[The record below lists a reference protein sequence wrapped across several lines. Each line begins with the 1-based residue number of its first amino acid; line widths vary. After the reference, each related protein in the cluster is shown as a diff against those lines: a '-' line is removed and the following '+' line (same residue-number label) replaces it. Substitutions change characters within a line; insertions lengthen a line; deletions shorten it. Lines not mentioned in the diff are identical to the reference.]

1 MNLRTD
7 VVRVYKDVHTWVGIV
22 SGLALFI
29 AFYAGAITMFE
40 TPLQRWAS
48 APTTLHAPPSLED
61 AQRLIDATL
70 AQHPEA
76 AKKFTIAVETGPEQ
90 PARMSWQV
98 RAPGADRHAAATH
111 YASSFADDGSLQV
124 IEHEPAPVA
133 EFIDVL
139 HQQVGLPFD
148 HEIAMPIMGA
158 IALLYALALVSGVIV
173 LLPTLV
179 QDLFALR
186 LGRNLK
192 RLWLDVHNV
201 LGVFSLPFHVIMA
214 LTAVVFAF
222 HDQFYD
228 LQDKVNYD
236 GRIREMH
243 AADARKPTAP
253 PEGARMLTPAE
264 IVAKL
269 TAAAPEFRPSALE
282 YSMQNG
288 RSTLRV
294 AGTDPRHGHRAPVVG
309 FAGVDPYTG
318 EVVSTAYLPGHQ
330 NGWYA
335 TVTSFFALHF
345 GNFGGTTVRWAY
357 FLLGLAGAF
366 LFYTGNLLWIESR
379 RKLEKKRNGPVE
391 QSRSTRLMGSLTI
404 GITTGCMAGISLTI
418 AAAKWLPGQV
428 ADVGAWHTGLYYA
441 VFLGAVVWAFVRG
454 AARAASELLFV
465 CAITTLAI
473 PLSSALTASGLLP
486 SGWNHGGSSV
496 LIDVVALVAALCFAV
511 MARKSRERALS
522 GRPDSVWAA
531 PVPEQA

>member
-1 MNLRTD
+1 MKLRTD
-7 VVRVYKDVHTWVGIV
+7 VVRVHKDVHTWVGIV

-48 APTTLHAPPSLED
+48 APVAQSAPPLED

-70 AQHPEA
+70 ELHPEA
-76 AKKFTIAVETGPEQ
+76 AKRFSIAVETGPEQ

-98 RAPGADRHAAATH
+98 RPSGADHHAEPTH
-111 YASSFADDGSLQV
+111 YASSFAEDGSLQV
-124 IEHEPAPVA
+124 IEHEPAAVA

-179 QDLFALR
+179 EDFFALR

-222 HDQFYD
+222 HDQIYD
-228 LQDKVNYD
+228 TQDAVSYG
-236 GRIREMH
+236 GRLRAMFESDEVPP
-243 AADARKPTAP
+243 ATPAD
-253 PEGARMLTPAE
+253 GARVLTPAE
-264 IVAKL
+264 IVASL
-269 TAAAPEFRPSALE
+269 TQQVPGFTPKAIE
-282 YSMQNG
+282 YSMHD
-288 RSTLRV
+288 RHREIRV
-294 AGTDPRHGHRAPVVG
+294 AGSDPRYGHRAPTYG
-309 FAGVDPYTG
+309 FAGVDPYSG
-318 EVVSTAYLPGHQ
+318 KIVSTDYLPGHQ

-335 TVTSFFALHF
+335 TVTGFFTLHF
-345 GNFGGTTVRWAY
+345 GNFGGTPVRWGY

-379 RKLEKKRNGPVE
+379 RKLEKKRGGAVE
-391 QSRSTRLMGSLTI
+391 QARSTRVMGSLTI
-404 GITTGCMAGISLTI
+404 GITSGCMAGISLTV
-418 AAAKWLPGQV
+418 AATKLLHGNV
-428 ADVGAWHTGLYYA
+428 ADVGAWHTGLYYTAFLAA
-441 VFLGAVVWAFVRG
+441 VGWAFLRG
-454 AARAASELLFV
+454 AARASSELLLA
-465 CAITTLAI
+465 CAFTTFAI
-473 PLSSALTASGLLP
+473 PLSSVASALGWLP

-496 LIDVVALVAALCFAV
+496 LVDVVALLGALAFV
-511 MARKSRERALS
+511 GLARVTRVRALE
-522 GRPDSVWAA
+522 GRRDSVWAA
-531 PVPEQA
+531 PVAERA